1 MRTLV
6 LGGTNFIGRAVV
18 EALVAAGHEP
28 LVCHRGEHEPA
39 DGAVSEA
46 RHVHV
51 DRKELATARAE
62 IEAFEPGAVIDCLA
76 MTRESILGVTA
87 ALPDPGLRWV
97 VLSSMDVYRAFA
109 GIQHGT
115 VTDAV
120 PIAETSPTRE
130 DTHPYPDAMPDYS
143 KLEVEAVV
151 VEQGGVVLRLPMVY
165 GPFDYQRREE
175 PILRRVRA
183 GRQQIPVG
191 AMNATLPM
199 GFVRDVARGVVAAVD
214 ADGAAGEIFHVCEEQ
229 VRPAALWAR
238 QVVTAAGSAAE
249 LVPVEESLLPDD
261 LGLLGTIA
269 QPFVADTS
277 KARRLLGYT
286 DTPWE
291 AAIAA
296 SVAWHLEHPPERPE
310 GEVDPDWA
318 SDDAALTSVG
328 ANAVVVE

>member
-18 EALVAAGHEP
+18 EALIAAGHDP
-28 LVCHRGEHEPA
+28 LICHRGEHEPTE
-39 DGAVSEA
+39 GAVA
-46 RHVHV
+46 AVPHVHA
-51 DRKELATARAE
+51 DRAALASARAE
-62 IEAFEPGAVIDCLA
+62 IDAFGPQAVIDCLA
-76 MTRESILGVTA
+76 MTKASIESVMA
-87 ALPDPGLRWV
+87 ALPDPDLRWV

-120 PIAETSPTRE
+120 PISETSPTRE

-143 KLEVEAVV
+143 KLEVEEVV
-151 VEQGGVVLRLPMVY
+151 VGRGGVALRLPMVY

-183 GRQQIPVG
+183 GRTRIPVG

-199 GFVRDVARGVVAAVD
+199 GYVHDIARGIVAATT
-214 ADGAAGEIFHVCEEQ
+214 ADGVTGEIVHLAEEQ
-229 VRPAALWAR
+229 VRSTALWVR
-238 QVVTAAGSAAE
+238 QILAAAGSEAE
-249 LVPVEESLLPDD
+249 LVTVPDESLPED

-291 AAIAA
+291 EAIAA
-296 SVAWHLEHPPERPE
+296 SVAWHLAHPPAVPE
-310 GEVDPDWA
+310 GQEEPGFT

-328 ANAVVVE
+328 ANAGVVE